1 MLFNE
6 AMQLFV
12 GKHDFKNF
20 ARILD
25 TDIVDTRRTV
35 KRIDVTSKGKV
46 IMCEIRGLSFLWH
59 QVRKMIGAASDV
71 TNGRKNLTDI
81 KKGLNGHK
89 VDFTMAKAEFLTLSN
104 IKYDN
109 IEIEKVRNERNMRI
123 KYELSKN
130 DNFFWKE
137 FL

>member
-1 MLFNE
+1 
-6 AMQLFV
+6 
-12 GKHDFKNF
+12 
-20 ARILD
+20 
-25 TDIVDTRRTV
+25 
-35 KRIDVTSKGKV
+35 
-46 IMCEIRGLSFLWH
+46 
-59 QVRKMIGAASDV
+59 MIGAASDV
-71 TNGRKNLTDI
+71 TSGRKNLTDI
-81 KKGLNGHK
+81 KSGLNGHRI
-89 VDFTMAKAEFLTLSN
+89 DFTMAKAEFLTLSN

>member
-1 MLFNE
+1 
-6 AMQLFV
+6 
-12 GKHDFKNF
+12 
-20 ARILD
+20 
-25 TDIVDTRRTV
+25 
-35 KRIDVTSKGKV
+35 
-46 IMCEIRGLSFLWH
+46 
-59 QVRKMIGAASDV
+59 
-71 TNGRKNLTDI
+71 
-81 KKGLNGHK
+81 
-89 VDFTMAKAEFLTLSN
+89 MAKAEFLTLSN